1 MTTASATWLLAR
13 THGRMLR
20 HKLRHG
26 MRENKLLSLT
36 VGTFLGL
43 YSLAAYLL
51 VGRGLE
57 FMVKLPLIGPLLTER
72 LVFLLFFFFLVML
85 VISNATITGMSLF
98 RRKDMEWQIA
108 LPLPPR
114 SLVLWKTLEG
124 MLLASWGLLMLST
137 PILLALAQT
146 YKADLRFMLAV
157 LPALLALVTIAANVS
172 TWLLIALVRWARRW
186 MWKPV
191 AAGAVLLLIQTL
203 PVWNAGVET
212 LNTGDMG
219 ASLNQILRHTEI
231 CMHPLLPSSWVAE
244 TIQAAGRGTF
254 ERAVFL
260 NLVLLANAAMCILIT
275 SKIASAFY
283 YPAWNRIMSA
293 APGGSRKPRSAEP
306 QVAPERKGRWRRRI
320 LALDRASYALLLKEV
335 RTFLREPV
343 QWGQTAIIFS
353 LLLLY
358 SMNLRKLGYDLQSP
372 FWITVVSHL
381 NLLVCCLALSTLT
394 TRFIYP
400 QFSLE
405 GQRLWILG
413 LSPLP
418 LHRVLALKLRLSAS
432 VLALIMVTLVVVS
445 GVSLALPWQR
455 ILFFSAS
462 ILMLSY
468 GLTSLALSLGALVP
482 NFKEANPARIVSGFG
497 GTVCLIASF
506 VYIVCGMVLLL
517 IPSWQNLSQTA
528 VVMAVSNGRMEL
540 MALGGLAVLTVVFG
554 GIPYFFAKRQTKNLE
569 YLRHL

>member
-1 MTTASATWLLAR
+1 MTTASATWLLAKS
-13 THGRMLR
+13 HVRMLR
-20 HKLRHG
+20 HKLRFG
-26 MRENKLLSLT
+26 MRENRLLSAT
-36 VGTFLGL
+36 VGAFLGL

-51 VGRGLE
+51 VARGLE
-57 FMVKLPLIGPLLTER
+57 FMMKLPLIGPLLTER

-85 VISNATITGMSLF
+85 IISNATITGMSLF

-146 YKADLRFMLAV
+146 YKADARFMLAV

-172 TWLLIALVRWARRW
+172 TWVLIALARWARRW
-186 MWKPV
+186 MWKPL

-203 PVWNAGVET
+203 PAWHSGVET
-212 LNTGDMG
+212 LNSGDMG

-244 TIQAAGRGTF
+244 TIQAAGRGIF
-254 ERAVFL
+254 ERTVFL
-260 NLVLLANAAMCILIT
+260 NLVLLANAVMSILIT
-275 SKIASAFY
+275 AKIASAFY

-293 APGGSRKPRSAEP
+293 APGSGRRSKAPVSNAAPRRLS
-306 QVAPERKGRWRRRI
+306 VWLRRI
-320 LALDRASYALLLKEV
+320 LALDRASYALLVKEV

-343 QWGQTAIIFS
+343 QWGQTTIIFG
-353 LLLLY
+353 LLLIY

-432 VLALIMVTLVVVS
+432 VLALVMVTLVVVS
-445 GVSLALPWQR
+445 GVSLSLPWQR
-455 ILFFSAS
+455 IVFFSAS
-462 ILMLSY
+462 ILMLTY

-506 VYIVCGMVLLL
+506 VYIVGGMVLLL
-517 IPSWQNLSQTA
+517 IPSWQNLKQNA
-528 VVMAVSNGRMEL
+528 VVMAGYNGKIEL
-540 MALGGLAVLTVVFG
+540 LALSGLAVLTVVFG

>member
-1 MTTASATWLLAR
+1 MTTASATWLLAKS
-13 THGRMLR
+13 HGRMLR
-20 HKLRHG
+20 HKLRFG
-26 MRENKLLSLT
+26 LRENRLLSVT
-36 VGTFLGL
+36 VVGFLGL

-51 VGRGLE
+51 VSRGLE
-57 FMVKLPLIGPLLTER
+57 FMMKLPLIGALLTER
-72 LVFLLFFFFLVML
+72 LVFLLFFFFFVML
-85 VISNATITGMSLF
+85 IISNGTITGMSLF

-124 MLLASWGLLMLST
+124 MLLASWGLLLLSM
-137 PILLALAQT
+137 PILLAIAQT
-146 YKADLRFMLAV
+146 YKADARFLLAV
-157 LPALLALVTIAANVS
+157 LPALLALVMIAANVS
-172 TWLLIALVRWARRW
+172 TWLLIALVRWSRRW

-191 AAGAVLLLIQTL
+191 ILIVVLLLIQTL
-203 PVWNAGVET
+203 PAWHSSVEVM
-212 LNTGDMG
+212 NSGDMS

-244 TIQAAGRGTF
+244 TIQSAGRGIS
-254 ERAVFL
+254 ERTLFF
-260 NLVLLANAAMCILIT
+260 NLVLLAHALMSILIT
-275 SKIASAFY
+275 TRIAGSYY

-293 APGGSRKPRSAEP
+293 VPGAGRKVKAPAARTQP
-306 QVAPERKGRWRRRI
+306 GRMTYWLRRI
-320 LALDRASYALLLKEV
+320 LALDRASYALLVKEV

-343 QWGQTAIIFS
+343 QWGQTTIIFG
-353 LLLLY
+353 LLLIY

-432 VLALIMVTLVVVS
+432 VLSLIMVTLVMVS
-445 GVSLALPWQR
+445 GVSLGLPWQR

-482 NFKEANPARIVSGFG
+482 NFRESNPARIVSGFG

-506 VYIVCGMVLLL
+506 VYIVGGMVLLL
-517 IPSWQNLSQTA
+517 IPSWQNLRQDAITL
-528 VVMAVSNGRMEL
+528 VGSNGRIEL
-540 MALGGLAVLTVVFG
+540 LALAGVAVLTVVFG
-554 GIPYFFAKRQTKNLE
+554 GIPYFFAKLQTKNLE